1 MSCKQVL
8 KILFALVL
16 SQVALSAAPDIELGK
31 TSFKN
36 NCASCHNKNMKD
48 ALTGPALAG
57 FVERWAAYPK
67 EDLYKWIRNS
77 QAMINA
83 GHPKATELWAQYKP
97 TVMTAFPNLTDDE
110 IESIVLYVNGV
121 AAGTYPPKSADS
133 VATGTG
139 TPSSGGQASSIWLY
153 LIFGI
158 LLALALFL
166 WSLQNDLIY
175 AKKTAEGD
183 PSASK
188 KTIWELLTSKSVISF
203 VLFALVL
210 FGGYATVNNA
220 ISLGRQQ
227 NYAPEQPIKFS
238 HATHAGLHKID
249 CNYCHDGARRSKQSV
264 IPPASTCMNCH
275 KAIKNGSKY
284 GTAELTKIYASIGF
298 DPMTDKYISNYESLS
313 NEEIKAIYT
322 KWIGEEYK
330 KVNAVT
336 TLSGDA
342 QTQVDDQWADIESS
356 LTHASKPKVSGPIEW
371 IRIHNLPDHVYFN
384 HSQHVTIGKIECQKC
399 DGKVEE
405 MDLLR
410 QYSPLSMGWC
420 INCHR
425 ETDVKFQD
433 NAYYE
438 TYKTYHLELKDGTRT
453 SVKVSDIG
461 GLECQ
466 KCHY

>member
-8 KILFALVL
+8 RILIALLFIQSFAM
-16 SQVALSAAPDIELGK
+16 AAPDIELGK

-77 QAMINA
+77 QAMINS
-83 GHPKATELWAQYKP
+83 GHPKAKELWDQYKP
-97 TVMTAFPNLTDDE
+97 TVMTAFPNLSDDE
-110 IESIVLYVNGV
+110 IESLTLYINGV
-121 AAGTYPPKSADS
+121 AEGSYPPKSAD
-133 VATGTG
+133 VAGGTAASNA
-139 TPSSGGQASSIWLY
+139 TSAASSPIWLY

-175 AKKTAEGD
+175 SKKLAEGD
-183 PSASK
+183 PTASRRSV
-188 KTIWELLTSKSVISF
+188 WELLTSKSVVTF
-203 VLFALVL
+203 VIFALVL
-210 FGGYATVNNA
+210 FGGYTTVNNA

-275 KAIKNGSKY
+275 KAIKTGSKY

-298 DPMTDKYISNYESLS
+298 DPLTDKYIPNYESLS
-313 NEEIKAIYT
+313 NEEIKNIYT

-330 KVNAVT
+330 KANAVASI
-336 TLSGDA
+336 SGDA
-342 QTQVDDQWADIESS
+342 QVLVDEQWSNIEAS
-356 LTHASKPKVSGPIEW
+356 LTHESKPKVSGPIEW

-384 HSQHVTIGKIECQKC
+384 HSQHVTIGKLDCQKC
-399 DGKVEE
+399 HGKVEE
-405 MDLLR
+405 MDVLR

-425 ETDVKFQD
+425 QTDVKFQD

-438 TYKTYHLELKDGTRT
+438 TYKTYHQELKDGKRT